1 MKGLLLVVFVNFVG
15 VGALIPVLPYAV
27 IDEAGG
33 SEFSMAML
41 MASFALAMFVGS
53 PILGSVS
60 DRIGRKKVLIASIL
74 ITSLGYL
81 VFALTTNLALMF
93 ISRIISGL
101 ASGNISVVHAI
112 ITDNTKPDQRARWMG
127 LMGASVGLGFV
138 AGPALGGLLSGLG
151 GAVHM
156 APFLV
161 ASGLA
166 FLGMTFC
173 QFFVEES
180 SRPDPKMRLPLAE
193 RWQDFLASGL
203 GGFAVAV
210 FLLNLAFAQVEVSF
224 VLVMKD
230 VLGFTSMNTGWVFTW
245 IGVLIVIIQGG
256 LIGPITAWIGDM
268 GTALAGAVFLGAG
281 QLMTMSLIP
290 LEFVVLGS
298 SVAGVMLATT
308 FVCVGF
314 ALTNPTLASASSKR
328 ARQGKIGGSIG
339 LVQGFG
345 SLGQVSGLIL
355 AGPLYEMG
363 GGSLTFG
370 TGGVICCGL
379 VLSNLWIILRAK
391 SIHLDR

>member
-41 MASFALAMFVGS
+41 MASFALAMFIGS
-53 PILGSVS
+53 PILGSLS
-60 DRIGRKKVLIASIL
+60 DRIGRKKVLITSIL
-74 ITSLGYL
+74 ITTLGYL

-93 ISRIISGL
+93 VSRIISGL

-127 LMGASVGLGFV
+127 LMGACVGLGFV

-161 ASGLA
+161 AAALA
-166 FLGMTFC
+166 FLGMVLC
-173 QFFVEES
+173 QFFVDES
-180 SRPDPKMRLPLAE
+180 IRPDPKMRLPFKE
-193 RWQDFLASGL
+193 RWGDFMASGL

-245 IGVLIVIIQGG
+245 IGVLIVIVQGG
-256 LIGPITAWIGDM
+256 LIGPITGWIGDM
-268 GTALAGAVFLGAG
+268 GAALAGSVFLGAG
-281 QLMTMSLIP
+281 QLMTMFLIP
-290 LEFVVLGS
+290 FGFMVAGS
-298 SVAGVMLATT
+298 SVAGVILSTT

-328 ARQGKIGGSIG
+328 ARTGKIGGSIG

-355 AGPLYEMG
+355 AGPLYQLG
-363 GGSLTFG
+363 GGGLTFG
-370 TGGVICCGL
+370 TGGVICFGL
-379 VLSNLWIILRAK
+379 ALTNLWIIMRAK
-391 SIHLDR
+391 TTRPDR